1 MTRALYTTSR
11 RPGVALGPLLVVLVL
26 GTVLGFVV
34 SLLLRQWGVDPLQQG
49 VKPPVESEAKTEAS
63 APAAVVPAPKELELR
78 RLIVDVQKQRAALEQ
93 REKDLAARAALVD
106 QDRAKLDDL
115 KKEMDLVEERVK
127 KNSVEMESDEQR
139 NMKKL
144 AKIWAQ
150 MEPNEVANLVKGLDP
165 EVVAKVIA
173 NMQERQAAPV
183 LGALSSMPNTE
194 RMASEL
200 VEKLK
205 RIRQIQ
211 APKKEIP

>member
-1 MTRALYTTSR
+1 M
-11 RPGVALGPLLVVLVL
+11 ALGSLLVVLVL
-26 GTVLGFVV
+26 GTVLGFAVC
-34 SLLLRQWGVDPLQQG
+34 LLLRQWGIDPLPQS
-49 VKPPVESEAKTEAS
+49 VKPAVEPEAKTEA
-63 APAAVVPAPKELELR
+63 PALATMVPAKKELELR
-78 RLIVDVQKQRAALEQ
+78 QMIVDVSRQRAVLEQ
-93 REKDLAARAALVD
+93 REKELAEKETRYEVK
-106 QDRAKLDDL
+106 RAKLEEL
-115 KKEMDLVEERVK
+115 KKEMDEAQERVAK
-127 KNSVEMESDEQR
+127 TTIEMESDEQR

-183 LGALSSMPNTE
+183 LGALSTTPNSE
-194 RMASEL
+194 RMASEI

-205 RIRQIQ
+205 RIKQTQ